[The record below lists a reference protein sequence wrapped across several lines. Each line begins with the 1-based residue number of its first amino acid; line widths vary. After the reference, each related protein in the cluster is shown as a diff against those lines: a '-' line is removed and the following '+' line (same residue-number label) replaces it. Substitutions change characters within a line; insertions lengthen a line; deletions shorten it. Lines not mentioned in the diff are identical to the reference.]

1 MAQTAICSLISS
13 WKVPR
18 MPVYNPSEETVE
30 LLASLTNSEGLFI
43 WKP

>member
-1 MAQTAICSLISS
+1 MVLSDDTY
-13 WKVPR
+13 
-18 MPVYNPSEETVE
+18 MTVYNPSEETVE